1 MVFTESPYD
10 RSIEMLMISVPGFKS
25 AGGGRRHKVSIEY
38 TAEMCACKL
47 CLYYKK
53 RKCTAEKCPCLKER
67 IIAGVVPISMV
78 QMETMSAIHH
88 PAFQARLK
96 KYIKESE
103 ANPMIFKNEKHSA
116 AFRGAVRKLDRKNN
130 ALMSAVYLLTADNKL
145 WNHAKRY
152 IERNEVRFDTMRPKD
167 STENGYTLYC
177 TAKDLYCGTKHI
189 TVSDLADTDLI
200 SPKMFGLICNAM
212 SIRRFGL
219 GAIQFKSINNGGR
232 ET

>member
-10 RSIEMLMISVPGFKS
+10 RSIEMLMISVPGFKPP
-25 AGGGRRHKVSIEY
+25 GGGRRKVHIEY

-67 IIAGVVPISMV
+67 IIAGVVPISTV
-78 QMETMSAIHH
+78 LPETMSAIQH
-88 PAFQARLK
+88 PAFQERLK

-103 ANPMIFKNEKHSA
+103 VTPMKFKNEKHSA
-116 AFRGAVRKLDRKNN
+116 AFRDAVRKLDQKNC
-130 ALMSAVYLLTADNKL
+130 ALMSAIYLMTADNKL

-232 ET
+232 EV

>member
-10 RSIEMLMISVPGFKS
+10 RCIEMLMISVPGFKS

-67 IIAGVVPISMV
+67 IIADVVPISMV

-103 ANPMIFKNEKHSA
+103 IGRCFLNRRQMNSLSENYA
-116 AFRGAVRKLDRKNN
+116 APIAGIW
-130 ALMSAVYLLTADNKL
+130 SELLFP
-145 WNHAKRY
+145 
-152 IERNEVRFDTMRPKD
+152 IVP
-167 STENGYTLYC
+167 G
-177 TAKDLYCGTKHI
+177 I
-189 TVSDLADTDLI
+189 
-200 SPKMFGLICNAM
+200 
-212 SIRRFGL
+212 
-219 GAIQFKSINNGGR
+219 
-232 ET
+232 